1 MRPANGLCRKR
12 SEAKLTMHLFQVGVG
27 SGGMVVLDL
36 LARESALDR
45 VTLIDPDL
53 FLPHNVHRHIF
64 PKSGA
69 GRLKVE
75 LAAEWLRERQHDLQ
89 VMPIAA
95 DLTDPSKQD
104 EFRRIAAECDLGVC
118 AADNEPAK
126 YAFDSLMRSHGKPWT
141 LGEVLSGGIGGWVHR
156 FIPGGPCYGCVAS
169 HLQRTVV
176 EEPGA
181 PVPDYSNPGGAVVEA
196 RVPASKASIQAIAS
210 LHALI
215 TKEIIDSKKMQLNE
229 QKGDGNST
237 AFTSL
242 LFTLQ
247 AVPGVFEEPYRSY
260 RFAIERRAECLV
272 CSPTTMLKT
281 PLSSEKLDVALD
293 QTLDRL
299 LPQ

>member
-1 MRPANGLCRKR
+1 
-12 SEAKLTMHLFQVGVG
+12 MHLFQVGVG

-36 LARESALDR
+36 LARESTLDR

-64 PKSGA
+64 PRSSV

-75 LAAEWLRERQHDLQ
+75 LAAEWLRERQPDLQ

-181 PVPDYSNPGGAVVEA
+181 PMPDYSNPGGTVVEA

-215 TKEIIDSKKMQLNE
+215 TQEIMTNKKMQLNE

-260 RFAIERRAECLV
+260 RFAIERRSECLV
-272 CSPTTMLKT
+272 CSPTAKLKT

-293 QTLDRL
+293 QALDRL